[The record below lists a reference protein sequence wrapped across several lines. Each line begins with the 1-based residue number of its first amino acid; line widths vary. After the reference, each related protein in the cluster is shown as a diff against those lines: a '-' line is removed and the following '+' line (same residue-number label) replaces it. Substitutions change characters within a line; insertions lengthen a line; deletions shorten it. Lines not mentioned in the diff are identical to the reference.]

1 MFWNFIERPK
11 WPQID
16 LNHGDR
22 HQKWSIGQLFGFPT
36 RENIFKKD
44 FNLWK
49 NSAKMKLNSKDVVLE
64 HMNGRN
70 IYGYE
75 QQFDTILGKY
85 IFDFVVSN
93 S

>member
-1 MFWNFIERPK
+1 
-11 WPQID
+11 
-16 LNHGDR
+16 
-22 HQKWSIGQLFGFPT
+22 
-36 RENIFKKD
+36 
-44 FNLWK
+44 
-49 NSAKMKLNSKDVVLE
+49 MKLNSKDVVLE

>member
-1 MFWNFIERPK
+1 
-11 WPQID
+11 
-16 LNHGDR
+16 
-22 HQKWSIGQLFGFPT
+22 
-36 RENIFKKD
+36 
-44 FNLWK
+44 
-49 NSAKMKLNSKDVVLE
+49 MKLNSKDVVLE

-85 IFDFVVSN
+85 IFDIFVVSN